1 MLSENWLGVCSDFVN
16 LCMEITVWFVFSLLK
31 LFEIV
36 VVRKTVYVFRFV
48 ISLVL
53 GSLIVKY
60 WCI

>member
-1 MLSENWLGVCSDFVN
+1 
-16 LCMEITVWFVFSLLK
+16 MEITVWFVFSLLK

-53 GSLIVKY
+53 GNLIVKY
-60 WCI
+60 LCL